1 MNAKSK
7 IRAKS
12 RGMLVA
18 SSYVFNS
25 GGATG
30 FKPVDLPGV
39 MPLFLPFSPSR
50 NPSEAQAPDLSRP
63 SCINRRQWLGH
74 HLAIGMAGFAGLA
87 NLPATASSAA
97 SHGHADMPAGWPLK
111 PLTLIVPWPAGG
123 ATDLTLRV
131 LCEEAEPLLGQ
142 RIVIVNRPG
151 AGGTLVAPALKAAEP
166 DGYTLGQLPITVF
179 RHALMN
185 PVPWD
190 PVRDLMPI
198 LQVSSTTFGL
208 LVPADSPW
216 TSVAD
221 MLHWARQNPGALLMG
236 STGIG
241 TTAHLAMEEILLEQG
256 ISYVHVP
263 YKGTADQMLAVAS
276 GQLMAGVNSTGFTP
290 WLEQGKMRLLAVFSA
305 QRSARWPH
313 VPTFSE
319 LGFPH
324 SIYTS
329 PWGLAAPRGTPA
341 PVVKLLHDAF
351 RTAMYSERHKA
362 ALARYDQNLD
372 YLSTPAYAQAL
383 LKTVAHEKALLRRM
397 HLLTATPL

>member
-1 MNAKSK
+1 M
-7 IRAKS
+7 
-12 RGMLVA
+12 
-18 SSYVFNS
+18 
-25 GGATG
+25 
-30 FKPVDLPGV
+30 
-39 MPLFLPFSPSR
+39 
-50 NPSEAQAPDLSRP
+50 
-63 SCINRRQWLGH
+63 NRRQWLGR
-74 HLAIGMAGFAGLA
+74 HLALGMAGLAGLA
-87 NLPATASSAA
+87 NLPAAAFAAA
-97 SHGHADMPAGWPLK
+97 SPAHGDAPAGWPLR

-185 PVPWD
+185 VVPWD
-190 PVRDLMPI
+190 PVRDLAPI
-198 LQVSSTTFGL
+198 AQVSSTTFGL
-208 LVPADSPW
+208 LVPTDSRWASLAD
-216 TSVAD
+216 
-221 MLHWARQNPGALLMG
+221 LLGWARQNPGALLMG

-256 ISYVHVP
+256 ITYVHVP

-276 GQLMAGVNSTGFTP
+276 GQLMAGVNSTGFAP
-290 WLEQGKMRLLAVFSA
+290 WLDQGKMRLLAIFSA
-305 QRSARWPH
+305 QRSARWPG
-313 VPTFSE
+313 VPTLSE
-319 LGFPH
+319 LGFAH
-324 SIYTS
+324 SVYTS

-351 RTAMYSERHKA
+351 RTAMHGERHKA

-372 YLSTPAYAQAL
+372 YLSTQAYAQAIL
-383 LKTVAHEKALLRRM
+383 QTVEHEKRLLRRM
-397 HLLTATPL
+397 NLLAVPTN